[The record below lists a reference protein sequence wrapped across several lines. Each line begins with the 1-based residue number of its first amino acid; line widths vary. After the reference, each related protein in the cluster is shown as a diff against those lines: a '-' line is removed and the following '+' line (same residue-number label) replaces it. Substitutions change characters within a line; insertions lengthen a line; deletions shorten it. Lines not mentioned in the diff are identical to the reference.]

1 MLKKG
6 AVLPSVSLR
15 KVEKGRPP
23 SDSISASSVWET
35 ARNGD
40 VSGALRGDAG
50 VSTKENVADGTV
62 TELVVELD
70 SVVVELGAE
79 VEGEVEEVVLGSSV
93 DAAGDDTLVLVD
105 EVVTE
110 EALELSYVDEDSVVE
125 VLDWVVEMDSVVDED
140 STVVLEVL
148 STFEL
153 VDEVAE
159 LDSEVELVV

>member
-110 EALELSYVDEDSVVE
+110 EALELSYVEDSVVE
-125 VLDWVVEMDSVVDED
+125 VLDWVVEVDSVVDED

>member
-1 MLKKG
+1 M
-6 AVLPSVSLR
+6 
-15 KVEKGRPP
+15 
-23 SDSISASSVWET
+23 
-35 ARNGD
+35 
-40 VSGALRGDAG
+40 
-50 VSTKENVADGTV
+50 
-62 TELVVELD
+62 
-70 SVVVELGAE
+70 
-79 VEGEVEEVVLGSSV
+79 EGEVEEVVLGSSV